1 MTQQSGIK
9 PLNVGRH
16 LFTFQPIPQLG
27 KAINIVSPSS
37 FCKSDLLNSTKETFL
52 LFCTLNP
59 DFLSHTNIPIFILYK
74 YIGFCELGS

>member
-1 MTQQSGIK
+1 MTQQSGII

-37 FCKSDLLNSTKETFL
+37 F
-52 LFCTLNP
+52 
-59 DFLSHTNIPIFILYK
+59 
-74 YIGFCELGS
+74 